1 MLIGRPASFTSRWGG
16 GGGVQWSGPGPRGPF
31 VETSKLEKEKRSR
44 YVGVAIV
51 DHRSIELW
59 RVKKRD
65 WILESFFFFS
75 MKFLETRKIETKR
88 NARWYCATNRLLPRF
103 FFSIIFS
110 RRFYRRSSIHSRVVV
125 EYFAK
130 VSKKR
135 WNEFLPRSQNI
146 IVSIYPCIDT
156 NIPLWTS
163 IISTIVAITRRK
175 FRNEA
180 ARK

>member
-65 WILESFFFFS
+65 WILESFFFS

-88 NARWYCATNRLLPRF
+88 EMILRD
-103 FFSIIFS
+103 
-110 RRFYRRSSIHSRVVV
+110 
-125 EYFAK
+125 E
-130 VSKKR
+130 
-135 WNEFLPRSQNI
+135 
-146 IVSIYPCIDT
+146 
-156 NIPLWTS
+156 
-163 IISTIVAITRRK
+163 
-175 FRNEA
+175 
-180 ARK
+180 